1 MFGAG
6 VGGENRAFACAWYA
20 TRSNLSA
27 THSDLLLRREMRNM
41 YVTLLNADDKEY
53 LNLKIQTLKNLELFL
68 MEEESKMVKNNDE
81 FWWTRTHASTLACD
95 N

>member
-1 MFGAG
+1 MSS
-6 VGGENRAFACAWYA
+6 VRLRA
-20 TRSNLSA
+20 RGNLSA

-81 FWWTRTHASTLACD
+81 YRAQGIIEHYK
-95 N
+95 